1 MLGKVE
7 FVTTSPQENSTNDDG
22 FVIADIHPVL
32 GRGALALNI
41 NLQTVTLEQQLLG
54 EIGDEVIPVLSSINS
69 ALLHTVVITG
79 VGELS
84 ILRSNER
91 KLELLAAT
99 FMDPGLVVGDSK
111 VKLTILYTDIDPTA
125 DSKRNFIQDRYY
137 REFHLLDRLGRLEVK
152 RLTGEMRNN
161 YSPFEIFRSNISLV

>member
-32 GRGALALNI
+32 GMGALALSI

-125 DSKRNFIQDRYY
+125 DSKRNIIQDRYY

-161 YSPFEIFRSNISLV
+161 YSPFEIFRSSISLV

>member
-32 GRGALALNI
+32 GMGALALSI

-125 DSKRNFIQDRYY
+125 DSKRNIIQDRYY

>member
-32 GRGALALNI
+32 GMGALALSI

-125 DSKRNFIQDRYY
+125 DSKRNIIQDRYY
-137 REFHLLDRLGRLEVK
+137 RELHLLDRLGRLEVK

>member
-32 GRGALALNI
+32 GMGALALNI

-125 DSKRNFIQDRYY
+125 DSKRNIIQDRYY

-161 YSPFEIFRSNISLV
+161 YSPFEIFRSSISLV